1 MEPLITALHRYINIH
16 IRADTQN
23 QLRLRT
29 EMTEQDKEII
39 LAAGR
44 DEDEVPAR
52 VLKEKMKREII
63 YNNIVRQDKGAHSLD
78 SETQRARKK
87 TK

>member
-1 MEPLITALHRYINIH
+1 
-16 IRADTQN
+16 
-23 QLRLRT
+23 
-29 EMTEQDKEII
+29 MTEQDKEII

-87 TK
+87 TR